1 VQLLDL
7 ITKQRQEDSGEIR
20 PRVTTSHGHGRNRA
34 PGLVVPVGLK
44 RSMLWFEEELPPRPL
59 SVYPRLEKRE
69 VLFLLVRSP
78 WLVCGEIPLI
88 LLTLTTVVRW
98 SQGNVARA
106 CLNMPNFNVRDT
118 KMLLA
123 GLVEYVLLFFVGL
136 GCDCATSINFLTQSR
151 TGLRLL
157 LSK

>member
-1 VQLLDL
+1 
-7 ITKQRQEDSGEIR
+7 
-20 PRVTTSHGHGRNRA
+20 
-34 PGLVVPVGLK
+34 
-44 RSMLWFEEELPPRPL
+44 MLWFEEELPPRPL

-78 WLVCGEIPLI
+78 WLVWGEIPLI

-123 GLVEYVLLFFVGL
+123 GLVEYFLLFLWG
-136 GCDCATSINFLTQSR
+136 R
-151 TGLRLL
+151 M
-157 LSK
+157 